1 MRNRILNLAKITS
14 GPFIFFMIITVCGS
28 AHADPT
34 ESPVII
40 EKQIRYIVRS
50 ETIRVVTAYN
60 AGDPAQTDDSP
71 CIAANGEN
79 ICKALEKGKKRCA
92 ANFVPLGSS
101 LYVDKIGVCLVTDRT
116 NKRYRNRVDIAM
128 KKNEYQKAR
137 RFGRQKLKVKI
148 IDISHEPHYNHNLYI
163 EKSFKTVTRNPAKV
177 KEVNVNLSKVGF
189 EGGVLTG
196 PSTANFSVASS
207 GSKDSG
213 SNKPVEIDSTSGL
226 SVITHQPPSSTSFE
240 AIRPS
245 AMF

>member
-1 MRNRILNLAKITS
+1 
-14 GPFIFFMIITVCGS
+14 MIIVVYGS
-28 AHADPT
+28 SHADPT
-34 ESPVII
+34 ESPLLI

-101 LYVDKIGVCLVTDRT
+101 LYVDKFGVCLVTDRT

-128 KKNEYQKAR
+128 QKNEYQKAR

-148 IDISHEPHYNHNLYI
+148 IDISHEPHYNHNLYL

-177 KEVNVNLSKVGF
+177 EEVDVKLSKMGF
-189 EGGVLTG
+189 EEDVLKG

-207 GSKDSG
+207 GLNDSG
-213 SNKPVEIDSTSGL
+213 L
-226 SVITHQPPSSTSFE
+226 
-240 AIRPS
+240 
-245 AMF
+245 